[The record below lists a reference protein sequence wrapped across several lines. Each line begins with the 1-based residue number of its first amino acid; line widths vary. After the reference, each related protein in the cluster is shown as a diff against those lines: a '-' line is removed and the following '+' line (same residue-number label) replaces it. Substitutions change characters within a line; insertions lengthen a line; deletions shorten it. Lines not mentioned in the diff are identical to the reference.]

1 MRNISLLNPY
11 SIYHLWQYEYSKDF
25 INNMINSIIKSND
38 NYNLLDFFNKSINN
52 VRSYLIFESNNNIV
66 LIDFNL
72 NGRNIDDDL
81 GIINFLESTSNK
93 KIYLIMFN
101 NFKGINS
108 SYNNIYNIFMSD
120 NIMFADNMEKE
131 FTYDKKIADI
141 LYTMSDEL
149 YKLYLHEEMLLKK

>member
-149 YKLYLHEEMLLKK
+149 YKLYLHEEMLLNK

>member
-93 KIYLIMFN
+93 KIHLIMFN

-149 YKLYLHEEMLLKK
+149 YKLYLHEDMLLKK